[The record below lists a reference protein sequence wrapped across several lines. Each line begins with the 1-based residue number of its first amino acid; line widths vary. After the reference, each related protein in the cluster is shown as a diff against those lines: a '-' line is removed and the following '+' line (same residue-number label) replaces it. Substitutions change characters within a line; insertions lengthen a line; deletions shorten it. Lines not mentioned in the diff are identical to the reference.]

1 MRHGTPISFLK
12 KLFYHLQTKT
22 KFAVIG
28 LKNNAIDQWIIK
40 IKTIRTFY
48 NNQVVF
54 IIFTLI

>member
-48 NNQVVF
+48 NN
-54 IIFTLI
+54 